1 MDTYVNATQARQRFL
16 QLLDEVQEGDQ
27 VVVTRHGT
35 PAAVLIDF
43 ERLETLKSL
52 ARLWQD
58 PEALR
63 AMKTAN
69 EQVKAGHVLTMR
81 GTPKI
86 AKILQAARA
95 EGFLRG

>member
-43 ERLETLKSL
+43 EYLGGVKS
-52 ARLWQD
+52 
-58 PEALR
+58 
-63 AMKTAN
+63 
-69 EQVKAGHVLTMR
+69 
-81 GTPKI
+81 
-86 AKILQAARA
+86 
-95 EGFLRG
+95 